1 MLLILTDK
9 FDEHANLIIKKI
21 KQSNIMFFRLNLDV
35 DSLKYTTVTFDG
47 DKWTIK
53 TLNGVFNSTDVKCVW
68 ARRAF
73 VELTL
78 EEQNEQNNDFKIW
91 KNEWNKTLLG
101 LYLNL
106 SDAKWL
112 NPLRKSYKAENKY
125 LQMQLAKKIGFQMPH
140 TIVSNHNEYL
150 KEFCFK
156 YNSNVI
162 LKLMSQEFYKTEEG
176 FKGLYVN
183 KINCEDLN
191 DFKEYSENPI
201 VLQEYIDKLYE
212 VRYTVVGEEHLV
224 CKIDSQKSKIANID
238 WRRYDIANTPHSIIE
253 PPKEIRNMVNF
264 LMKELQIEYGALDF
278 IVSKDNQWYFLEINS
293 MGQWLWIEEL
303 SGLDISGA
311 IIKWIKKNLQE
322 ERCF

>member
-9 FDEHANLIIKKI
+9 FDEHANLVIRKLKI
-21 KQSNIMFFRLNLDV
+21 SNVNFFRLDLDV
-35 DSLKYTTVTFDG
+35 ESLKYTEISFYKDE
-47 DKWTIK
+47 WHIK
-53 TLNGVFNSTDVKCVW
+53 NQSEVLSSKDVKCVW
-68 ARRAF
+68 IRRGF

-101 LYLNL
+101 LYLSLNN
-106 SDAKWL
+106 AKWL

-125 LQMQLAKKIGFQMPH
+125 LQMQLANKIGFKIPN
-140 TIVSNHNEYL
+140 TIVSNNRDYL
-150 KEFCFK
+150 KKFC
-156 YNSNVI
+156 NEHDNNVV

-183 KINCEDLN
+183 KINCENLE

-201 VLQEYIDKLYE
+201 VLQEYIDKKYE
-212 VRYTVVGEEHLV
+212 VRYTVVGEKHLV
-224 CKIDSQKSKIANID
+224 CKIDSQKSKIADVD

-253 PPKEIRNMVNF
+253 PPNEIKSMVNLF
-264 LMKELQIEYGALDF
+264 MKELEIEYGALDF
-278 IVSKDNQWYFLEINS
+278 IVAKNGEWYFLEINS

-303 SGLDISGA
+303 SGLDISGE
-311 IIKWIKKNLQE
+311 IVSWIKKNN
-322 ERCF
+322 